1 MILLLG
7 GTTESLAVAD
17 LLSAQQRPF
26 VVSVISDYGAELA
39 GHHAKN
45 VVKTTFTEESI
56 RQFCRDQQISLIL
69 DATHPFARVISQL
82 AMATAVDLDLPYL
95 RFERQNTYSKD
106 APLKMVDSLTAACD
120 YLKELTGKIY
130 LSTGSKTAPE
140 YAQRLGVSRLHVR
153 VLPTTRVMA
162 NLTDAGFIASQI
174 DAIQGPFSVAL
185 NVDLFKH
192 ANAAVVVTK
201 ESGRQGG
208 IQEKIAACAQLG
220 IPCVVIR
227 PPQMAYPQVVASL
240 DELSAYLE
248 EHNEW

>member
-17 LLSAQQRPF
+17 LLAEHKLLF

-39 GHHAKN
+39 ARHANN
-45 VVKTTFTEESI
+45 VVKTTFTADNFA
-56 RQFCRDQQISLIL
+56 RFCREQQVDFIL

-82 AMATAVDLDLPYL
+82 AMEQAAELGLPYL

-106 APLKMVDSLTAACD
+106 APLKMVESLAAACE
-120 YLKELTGKIY
+120 YLQQVDGKVY

-140 YAQRLGVSRLHVR
+140 YAQRLGVDRLHVR

-162 NLTDAGFIASQI
+162 NLTAAGFLASQI

-185 NVDLFKH
+185 NVELFKH
-192 ANAAVVVTK
+192 ASAAVVVTK

-208 IQEKIAACAQLG
+208 IQEKIAACEQLG
-220 IPCVVIR
+220 ILCVVIR
-227 PPQMAYPQVVASL
+227 RPRMNYPHVVATL